1 MTNKNIPKLRFEE
14 FSKNWESK
22 KLGEIST
29 IITGKTPS
37 TFNSLYWNGDIL
49 FITPTDINESK
60 KYQINTQRKITKQIN
75 TKILPVGSIVYSC
88 VASIGKMAITTLI
101 SSTNQQLNSLIV
113 HNDFYNEYV
122 YYSLLELTPWIKSI
136 KTNSTPAII
145 NKTDF
150 SNFKINIPEIK
161 EQTKI
166 ANFLSVTDKKIQQFN
181 QKQQLLQNYKNGVMQ
196 QIFSQKIR
204 FKNDDCDLPDWE
216 NKKLGD
222 IGKTFN
228 GLTGKTKID
237 FGKGKPYIQYKQIF
251 DNSKINT
258 YNFGLVNITDND
270 KQNRAKYGDVFFT
283 TSSETPEEVGYS
295 SVLLDDIKELYL
307 NSFCFGYRPNSLDE
321 LNPNFLQYLFRNNLF
336 RKPIRRLAQ
345 GSTRYNISKIQTMKI
360 SVNIPEIKEQTKI
373 ANFLSVLDKKINLL
387 IQQTDISKD
396 FKKSLLQKMF
406 V

>member
-1 MTNKNIPKLRFEE
+1 MTNKNIPKLRFKE
-14 FSKNWESK
+14 FNKNWTIK
-22 KLGEIST
+22 KLSKIST
-29 IITGKTPS
+29 IQKGTQLNKEKLTDTGKYPAINGGINPS
-37 TFNSLYWNGDIL
+37 GYTNKSNSNKNTITISEGGNSCGYVN
-49 FITPTDINESK
+49 FITSK
-60 KYQINTQRKITKQIN
+60 FWSGGHCYNIENLSKTILNNFLFQFLKFNQNTIMR
-75 TKILPVGSIVYSC
+75 LRVGSGLPNIQ
-88 VASIGKMAITTLI
+88 KKDI
-101 SSTNQQLNSLIV
+101 SNVN
-113 HNDFYNEYV
+113 
-122 YYSLLELTPWIKSI
+122 
-136 KTNSTPAII
+136 
-145 NKTDF
+145 
-150 SNFKINIPEIK
+150 INIPEIK
-161 EQTKI
+161 EQMKI
-166 ANFLSVTDKKIQQFN
+166 ANFLFATDKKLEQFK
-181 QKQQLLQNYKNGVMQ
+181 QKQQLLQNYKNGIMQ
-196 QIFSQKIR
+196 QMFSQKIR

-258 YNFGLVNITDND
+258 SNFGLVNITDND
-270 KQNRAKYGDVFFT
+270 KQNRANYGDVFFT

-295 SVLLDDIKELYL
+295 SVLLDDIKGLYL
-307 NSFCFGYRPNSLDE
+307 NSFCFGYRVNSLEE
-321 LNPNFLQYLFRNNLF
+321 LNPNFLQYLFRDNSF
-336 RKPIRRLAQ
+336 RKPVRKLAQ

-360 SVNIPEIKEQTKI
+360 SVNIPEIKEQAKI